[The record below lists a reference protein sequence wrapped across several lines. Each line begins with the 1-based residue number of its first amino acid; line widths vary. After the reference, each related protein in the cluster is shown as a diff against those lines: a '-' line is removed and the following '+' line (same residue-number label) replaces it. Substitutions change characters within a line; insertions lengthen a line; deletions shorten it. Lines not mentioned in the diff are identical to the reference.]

1 MEGNDPEDLRGVKS
15 VLQAAHSSGK
25 VEAMVAN
32 AFPELDQESIREFIQ
47 MPAGNI
53 FQNKKGG
60 KKQEAIDDAWRYHE
74 RVVALAD
81 EHGEKL
87 RVWCCGGGGDR
98 IVQISMLKG
107 WVDPEKMRPLHG
119 SATPAV
125 WDSLGIRK
133 TPLSL
138 GAAVCSQQNLSMR
151 IREPDELCQRHGHV
165 PRGALARPAARLLVH
180 VRRVPAPR
188 GVELSWGA
196 VESHPEEHRKFLRS
210 LATNIVLTWYRLP
223 R

>member
-1 MEGNDPEDLRGVKS
+1 
-15 VLQAAHSSGK
+15 
-25 VEAMVAN
+25 
-32 AFPELDQESIREFIQ
+32 
-47 MPAGNI
+47 
-53 FQNKKGG
+53 
-60 KKQEAIDDAWRYHE
+60 
-74 RVVALAD
+74 
-81 EHGEKL
+81 
-87 RVWCCGGGGDR
+87 
-98 IVQISMLKG
+98 VQISSLTG

-151 IREPDELCQRHGHV
+151 IREPDELGQRHGHV

-180 VRRVPAPR
+180 VRRVPAPPP
-188 GVELSWGA
+188 WGA

-210 LATNIVLTWYRLP
+210 LATGTPLQPHVIKFNADDLD
-223 R
+223 